1 MRSRKLLST
10 MMVVALLGSDLV
22 VAASPALAQTSTPG
36 SGNGYSV
43 TPSLGGTDGAYGRV
57 LPGPS
62 TTAPYLGV
70 PQPSPQMLP
79 PMQPPPQMIQRPAGP
94 IGPNVCQPGGGGQR
108 PYQTVSIPRSRP
120 AEPGPFPQA
129 PQGPQAAPGVTV
141 TQVTVSQST
150 PGATGAPG
158 GLAPQQSPA
167 QLVDPRTQNVAP
179 GQPNVIQG
187 PQNVAPGPQTPE
199 VDDLSR
205 IEAGFNLDAVR
216 VQQIG
221 SFQQPQVSFALQ
233 QPQSPQQAQQTA
245 LAQQLA
251 PTQQLPATP
260 QRPSVLDQPS
270 QAYLGPYGAPLRQYG
285 YAMFAGNVSTFAPVD
300 DIPVGPDY
308 VMGPGDDL
316 TINVWGAVDSTLV
329 RTVDRNGRIVL
340 PKVGDLRIW
349 GLTFSQ
355 ADRLIRDELARYFR
369 GFQTSVTMGRLRTVS
384 VHVVGEVCQPGVYT
398 LSSLATVTNALYSAG
413 GPTKLGSLRE
423 VRLLRSNVQVARIDL
438 YDFLQR
444 GDRAR
449 DYRLESGDTIFVP
462 TIGDVVAIAGE
473 VKRPAIYEIQVGT
486 RLADVVTLAGGVT
499 PTSYLK
505 RVQIVRALPNAERA
519 TLDVDLTAHYLRGDE
534 TNNPLINAGDLVLI
548 HPADPRVY
556 NIVKVAGA
564 VRYPGAYELKPMMR
578 ISQLLP
584 ADKLLPE
591 AYTER
596 VEVARRKSDL
606 TMEVLSVD
614 LKKAWSGDPNEDLLL
629 RPLDEVTVR
638 TELKSARTVVLGGQV
653 MRPGVYTI
661 ADGEK
666 LSSVLERAG
675 GFTDRA
681 FLKGATFTRASLR
694 RTEQEQL
701 DAFMKTQ
708 EQRML
713 ASASTVIVGAEKEEV
728 AAQQQALQARR
739 EALRLLASKVVIGRM
754 VVHVDQPEKLK
765 GTEND
770 VTLIDGDT
778 LSVPEPPDSV
788 LVIGAVRNSTSV
800 KHKEGAGVD
809 YYINRVGGYSKEA
822 DKGEAHIVRA
832 DGSAISS
839 FTNVRTV
846 EAGDTVIVPPK
857 EEERIRTL
865 PTIRDIAQ
873 TIGSALIG
881 IAALAV
887 LF

>member
-1 MRSRKLLST
+1 MRSKRLFAT
-10 MMVVALLGSDLV
+10 MALVALLGSDFVL
-22 VAASPALAQTSTPG
+22 AASPALGQTSIP
-36 SGNGYSV
+36 GNGHTL
-43 TPSLGGTDGAYGRV
+43 TPNLGGSDGAYGRV

-62 TTAPYLGV
+62 TTAPYIGV
-70 PQPSPQMLP
+70 PQQPAPQMIP
-79 PMQPPPQMIQRPAGP
+79 QIPPQMIQRPSGP
-94 IGPNVCQPGGGGQR
+94 VGPNVCQPGNGTR
-108 PYQTVSIPRSRP
+108 TYQTVSIPRSRP
-120 AEPGPFPQA
+120 VEPPFFQQPPQM
-129 PQGPQAAPGVTV
+129 GTV

-150 PGATGAPG
+150 PGSQAQVAQQPGDARALPGHGIAP
-158 GLAPQQSPA
+158 S
-167 QLVDPRTQNVAP
+167 V
-179 GQPNVIQG
+179 
-187 PQNVAPGPQTPE
+187 PE
-199 VDDLSR
+199 VEELSR
-205 IEAGFNLDAVR
+205 IEAGFNLDPVR
-216 VQQIG
+216 VQQLG
-221 SFQQPQVSFALQ
+221 SFGPAQPQYQPLQFGPAQGQASPQLQQYQQQPSQPLQASQQPQPSQQSQLLPQLVPVSQ
-233 QPQSPQQAQQTA
+233 QRLSAQD
-245 LAQQLA
+245 QL
-251 PTQQLPATP
+251 T
-260 QRPSVLDQPS
+260 
-270 QAYLGPYGAPLRQYG
+270 QAYLGPFGTPLRQYG
-285 YAMFAGNVSTFAPVD
+285 YAMFATTVSTFAPVD

-308 VMGPGDDL
+308 VLGPGDDL

-355 ADRLIRDELARYFR
+355 ADRLIRDELSRYFR

-423 VRLLRSNVQVARIDL
+423 VRLLRSNVQVARVDL

-444 GDRAR
+444 GDRTR

-462 TIGDVVAIAGE
+462 TIGDVVAVAGE
-473 VKRPAIYEIQVGT
+473 VKRPAIYEVQTGT
-486 RLADVVTLAGGVT
+486 RLADVVTLSGGVT
-499 PTSYLK
+499 PTSYLR

-519 TLDVDLTAHYLRGDE
+519 TLDVDLTGHYLKGDE
-534 TNNPLINAGDLVLI
+534 ASNPLINAGDLVLI

-556 NIVKVAGA
+556 NIVKVDGA
-564 VRYPGAYELKPMMR
+564 VRYPGSYELKPMMR

-596 VEVARRKSDL
+596 IEVARRRPDL
-606 TMEVLSVD
+606 TMEVVSVD
-614 LKKAWSGDPNEDLLL
+614 LKKAWTGDPGSDLLL
-629 RPLDEVTVR
+629 KPLDEITVR
-638 TELKSARTVVLGGQV
+638 TELKAARTIVLGGQV
-653 MRPGVYTI
+653 VRPGVYTI
-661 ADGEK
+661 AEGER

-681 FLKGATFTRASLR
+681 FLKGAAFTRASLR
-694 RTEQEQL
+694 RIEQEQL
-701 DAFMKTQ
+701 EAFLKTQ

-739 EALRLLASKVVIGRM
+739 EALRLLASKVVVGRM
-754 VVHVDQPEKLK
+754 VVHLDQPARLQ
-765 GTEND
+765 GTDND

-788 LVIGAVRNSTSV
+788 LVIGAVRSSTSV
-800 KHKEGAGVD
+800 KHKDGAGVD

-822 DKGEAHIVRA
+822 DKKEAHIVKA

-839 FTNVRTV
+839 FTNIRTV
-846 EAGDTVIVPPK
+846 EPGDTVIVPPK
-857 EEERIRTL
+857 EEEKIRTL
-865 PTIRDIAQ
+865 PTVRDIFQ
-873 TIGSALIG
+873 TIGAALLG
-881 IAALAV
+881 VAALAV

>member
-1 MRSRKLLST
+1 MAT
-10 MMVVALLGSDLV
+10 MTMVALLGSDLV
-22 VAASPALAQTSTPG
+22 LAVSPALAQTSTPG
-36 SGNGYSV
+36 NGNGYQM
-43 TPSLGGTDGAYGRV
+43 TPGLGQSDGAYGRV
-57 LPGPS
+57 LPGPG
-62 TTAPYLGV
+62 TTAPYIGG
-70 PQPSPQMLP
+70 PQQPQMLP
-79 PMQPPPQMIQRPAGP
+79 QMQQSPQMIQRPAGP
-94 IGPNVCQPGGGGQR
+94 AGPNICQPGIGGR

-120 AEPGPFPQA
+120 ADQLPYQ
-129 PQGPQAAPGVTV
+129 QGPQVAQGGTV
-141 TQVTVSQST
+141 TQVTVTQSA
-150 PGATGAPG
+150 PGALG
-158 GLAPQQSPA
+158 
-167 QLVDPRTQNVAP
+167 AP
-179 GQPNVIQG
+179 GQPTQQQQQPQQFADPRTSNVG
-187 PQNVAPGPQTPE
+187 VTPATSD
-199 VDDLSR
+199 VDEFSR
-205 IEAGFNLDAVR
+205 IEAGFNLDSVR

-221 SFQQPQVSFALQ
+221 SFQQTQAQFALQ
-233 QPQSPQQAQQTA
+233 RPQSPQQAQQAA
-245 LAQQLA
+245 LAQQL
-251 PTQQLPATP
+251 PQSQ
-260 QRPSVLDQPS
+260 QRPSNQDQPS
-270 QAYLGPYGAPLRQYG
+270 QAYLGPFGAPLRQYG
-285 YAMFAGNVSTFAPVD
+285 YAMFATNVSTFAPVD

-308 VMGPGDDL
+308 VLGPGDDL
-316 TINVWGAVDSTLV
+316 TINVWGAVDSTLI

-355 ADRLIRDELARYFR
+355 ADRLIRDELSRFFR

-462 TIGDVVAIAGE
+462 TVGDVVAVAGE
-473 VKRPAIYEIQVGT
+473 VKRPAIYEVQTGT

-519 TLDVDLTAHYLRGDE
+519 TLDVDLTAHYLKGDE
-534 TNNPLINAGDLVLI
+534 ASNPLVNAGDLVLI

-556 NIVKVAGA
+556 NIVKVDGA
-564 VRYPGAYELKPMMR
+564 VRYPGAYELKPLMR

-596 VEVARRKSDL
+596 VEVARRRPDL

-614 LKKAWSGDPNEDLLL
+614 LKKAWGGDLNQDLLL

-638 TELKSARTVVLGGQV
+638 TELKAARTIVLGGQV
-653 MRPGVYTI
+653 LRPGVYTI
-661 ADGEK
+661 AEGEK
-666 LSSVLERAG
+666 LSSVLQRAG

-681 FLKGATFTRASLR
+681 FLKGSAFTRASLR
-694 RTEQEQL
+694 RIEQEQL
-701 DAFMKTQ
+701 DAFLKTQ

-713 ASASTVIVGAEKEEV
+713 ASASTMIVGAEKEEV

-739 EALRLLASKVVIGRM
+739 EALRLLASKVVVGRM
-754 VVHVDQPEKLK
+754 VVHLDQPDKLK

-788 LVIGAVRNSTSV
+788 LVIGAVRTSTSV
-800 KHKEGAGVD
+800 RHKEGASVD

-822 DKGEAHIVRA
+822 DKDEAHLVRA
-832 DGSAISS
+832 DGSAIAS
-839 FTNVRTV
+839 FTKIRTV
-846 EAGDTVIVPPK
+846 EPGDTVIVPPK
-857 EEERIRTL
+857 EEEKIRTL
-865 PTIRDIAQ
+865 PTVRDIAQ
-873 TIGSALIG
+873 TIGAALLG

>member
-1 MRSRKLLST
+1 MRWRKFFATTTL
-10 MMVVALLGSDLV
+10 VALFGSDFVL
-22 VAASPALAQTSTPG
+22 AALPALGQMPTQGNGYP
-36 SGNGYSV
+36 GNGYSTT
-43 TPSLGGTDGAYGRV
+43 TPTLGGADGAYGRV

-62 TTAPYLGV
+62 TTTPYLGV
-70 PQPSPQMLP
+70 PQQLPQTLH
-79 PMQPPPQMIQRPAGP
+79 QPPTQMIQRPVGP
-94 IGPNVCQPGGGGQR
+94 VGPNICQPGIGAR
-108 PYQTVSIPRSRP
+108 PYQTVSIPRARP
-120 AEPGPFPQA
+120 AEPAPFAHAQTPFLQQPPPA
-129 PQGPQAAPGVTV
+129 TV
-141 TQVTVSQST
+141 TQVTVSQGV
-150 PGATGAPG
+150 PGA
-158 GLAPQQSPA
+158 APQLTQPA
-167 QLVDPRTQNVAP
+167 GTEIRTPQAAP
-179 GQPNVIQG
+179 T
-187 PQNVAPGPQTPE
+187 QTPSE
-199 VDDLSR
+199 IDELSR
-205 IEAGFNLDAVR
+205 IEAGFNMDPVR

-221 SFQQPQVSFALQ
+221 GVQQVGMPQTQQPGGVQ
-233 QPQSPQQAQQTA
+233 QIGGLPQSAQSLA
-245 LAQQLA
+245 LAQRQGVLQGA
-251 PTQQLPATP
+251 
-260 QRPSVLDQPS
+260 LDQPNPS
-270 QAYLGPYGAPLRQYG
+270 YLGPFGTPLRQYG
-285 YAMFAGNVSTFAPVD
+285 YAMFAANVSTFAPVD

-308 VMGPGDDL
+308 VLGPGDDL
-316 TINVWGAVDSTLV
+316 TINVWGAIDSTMI

-369 GFQTSVTMGRLRTVS
+369 GFSTSVTMGRLRTVS

-423 VRLLRSNVQVARIDL
+423 VRLLRSNIQVARIDL

-462 TIGDVVAIAGE
+462 TVGDVVAVAGE
-473 VKRPAIYEIQVGT
+473 VKRPAIYEVQTGT

-505 RVQIVRALPNAERA
+505 RVQIVRALPNAERS
-519 TLDVDLTAHYLRGDE
+519 TLDVDLTAHYLKGDE
-534 TNNPLINAGDLVLI
+534 ANNPLINAGDLVLI

-556 NIVKVAGA
+556 NIVKVEGA

-578 ISQLLP
+578 IGQLLP

-596 VEVARRKSDL
+596 VEVARRRPDL
-606 TMEVLSVD
+606 TMEVVAVD
-614 LKKAWSGDPNEDLLL
+614 LKKAWSGDPSQDLLL
-629 RPLDEVTVR
+629 KPLDEVTVR
-638 TELKSARTVVLGGQV
+638 TELRAARTVTLNGQV
-653 MRPGVYTI
+653 VRPGIYTI

-675 GFTDRA
+675 GLTDRA
-681 FLKGATFTRASLR
+681 FPKGAVFTRASLR
-694 RTEQEQL
+694 KIEQEQL
-701 DAFMKTQ
+701 DAFLKTQ

-713 ASASTVIVGAEKEEV
+713 ATASTTIVGAEKEEV

-739 EALRLLASKVVIGRM
+739 EALRLLSSKVVVGRM
-754 VVHVDQPEKLK
+754 VLHLDQPGRLK
-765 GTEND
+765 GSEND
-770 VTLIDGDT
+770 VILVDGDA

-788 LVIGAVRNSTSV
+788 LVIGAVRSSTSV

-822 DKGEAHIVRA
+822 DKKDAHIVKA

-839 FTNVRTV
+839 FTNIRTI
-846 EAGDTVIVPPK
+846 EPGDTVIVPPK
-857 EEERIRTL
+857 EEEKIRTL
-865 PTIRDIAQ
+865 PTVRDIAQ
-873 TIGSALIG
+873 TIGAALIG

>member
-1 MRSRKLLST
+1 MRSRKLFAT
-10 MMVVALLGSDLV
+10 MTLVALLGSDFVL
-22 VAASPALAQTSTPG
+22 AASPALGQTPTQ
-36 SGNGYSV
+36 GNGYPM
-43 TPSLGGTDGAYGRV
+43 TPTLGGGDGAYGRY

-62 TTAPYLGV
+62 TTAPYVGG
-70 PQPSPQMLP
+70 PQQQPLQMLP
-79 PMQPPPQMIQRPAGP
+79 QTQPQMIQRPAGP
-94 IGPNVCQPGGGGQR
+94 VGPNLCQPGAVTR

-120 AEPGPFPQA
+120 AEPPLFQQQA
-129 PQGPQAAPGVTV
+129 PQAATV
-141 TQVTVSQST
+141 TQVTVAQNA
-150 PGATGAPG
+150 PGA
-158 GLAPQQSPA
+158 PA
-167 QLVDPRTQNVAP
+167 QATQQPGADVRT
-179 GQPNVIQG
+179 PNVG
-187 PQNVAPGPQTPE
+187 LTPSVPE
-199 VDDLSR
+199 TEDLSR
-205 IEAGFNLDAVR
+205 IEAGFNLDQVR

-221 SFQQPQVSFALQ
+221 SFQQQPSRQQQPLQ
-233 QPQSPQQAQQTA
+233 QNQLQQQAQQSQQA
-245 LAQQLA
+245 LLPPQQFSLSQRQS
-251 PTQQLPATP
+251 TQ
-260 QRPSVLDQPS
+260 DQIS

-285 YAMFAGNVSTFAPVD
+285 YSMFAANVSTFAPVD

-308 VMGPGDDL
+308 VLGPGDDL

-355 ADRLIRDELARYFR
+355 ADRLIRDELARFFR

-398 LSSLATVTNALYSAG
+398 LSSLATVTNALFSAG

-423 VRLLRSNVQVARIDL
+423 VRLLRSNVQVARVDL

-444 GDRAR
+444 GDRTR

-462 TIGDVVAIAGE
+462 TVGDVVAVAGE
-473 VKRPAIYEIQVGT
+473 VKRPAIYEVQTGT

-505 RVQIVRALPNAERA
+505 RVQIVRALPDAERA
-519 TLDVDLTAHYLRGDE
+519 TLDVDLTGHYLKGDE
-534 TNNPLINAGDLVLI
+534 ASNPLINAGDLVLI

-556 NIVKVAGA
+556 NIVKVDGA

-578 ISQLLP
+578 IGQLLP
-584 ADKLLPE
+584 ADRLLPE

-596 VEVARRKSDL
+596 VEVARRRPDL

-614 LKKAWSGDPNEDLLL
+614 LKKAWSGDPSHDLLL
-629 RPLDEVTVR
+629 KPLDEVTVR
-638 TELKSARTVVLGGQV
+638 TELKSARTIILGGQV
-653 MRPGVYTI
+653 VRPGVYTI
-661 ADGEK
+661 AEGEK

-681 FLKGATFTRASLR
+681 FLKGAAFTRASLR
-694 RTEQEQL
+694 RIEQEQL
-701 DAFMKTQ
+701 DAFLKTQ

-713 ASASTVIVGAEKEEV
+713 SSASTVIVGAEKEEV

-739 EALRLLASKVVIGRM
+739 EALRLLASKVVVGRM
-754 VVHVDQPEKLK
+754 VVHLDRPDRLK
-765 GTEND
+765 GSEND
-770 VTLIDGDT
+770 VVVVDGDT
-778 LSVPEPPDSV
+778 LNVPEPPDSV

-800 KHKEGAGVD
+800 QHKEGAGVD

-822 DKGEAHIVRA
+822 DKKEAHIVKA

-839 FTNVRTV
+839 FTNIRTV
-846 EAGDTVIVPPK
+846 EPGDTVIVPPK
-857 EEERIRTL
+857 EEEKIRTL
-865 PTIRDIAQ
+865 PTVRDIAQ
-873 TIGSALIG
+873 TIGAALLG

>member
-1 MRSRKLLST
+1 MRSRKLLAT
-10 MMVVALLGSDLV
+10 MTLAALLGSDLV
-22 VAASPALAQTSTPG
+22 VAASPAIAQTSTPG
-36 SGNGYSV
+36 NGNGYQM
-43 TPSLGGTDGAYGRV
+43 TPNLGGSDGAYGRV

-62 TTAPYLGV
+62 TTAPYIGV
-70 PQPSPQMLP
+70 PQQGSPQLLS
-79 PMQPPPQMIQRPAGP
+79 PMQQSPQMIQRPAGP
-94 IGPNVCQPGGGGQR
+94 AGPNVCQPGGGGR

-120 AEPGPFPQA
+120 ADPFPS
-129 PQGPQAAPGVTV
+129 QGPQGTQVAQSGTV
-141 TQVTVSQST
+141 TQITVSQSA
-150 PGATGAPG
+150 PGAAGAPG
-158 GLAPQQSPA
+158 PLTQPQQQQFA
-167 QLVDPRTQNVAP
+167 DPRT
-179 GQPNVIQG
+179 PNVVG
-187 PQNVAPGPQTPE
+187 STATAPDVE
-199 VDDLSR
+199 EFSR
-205 IEAGFNLDAVR
+205 IEAGFNLDSVR

-221 SFQQPQVSFALQ
+221 SFQQPQAQFAMQ
-233 QPQSPQQAQQTA
+233 QPQSPQQAQQAA
-245 LAQQLA
+245 LAQQL
-251 PTQQLPATP
+251 PQSQ
-260 QRPSVLDQPS
+260 QRPSNQDQAS
-270 QAYLGPYGAPLRQYG
+270 QAYLGPFGSPLRQYG
-285 YAMFAGNVSTFAPVD
+285 YAMFAANVSTFAPVD

-308 VMGPGDDL
+308 VLGPGDDL
-316 TINVWGAVDSTLV
+316 TINVWGAVDSTLI

-355 ADRLIRDELARYFR
+355 ADRLIRDELSRFFR

-423 VRLLRSNVQVARIDL
+423 VRLLRSNVQVARVDL

-444 GDRAR
+444 GDRTR

-462 TIGDVVAIAGE
+462 TVGDVVAVAGE
-473 VKRPAIYEIQVGT
+473 VKRPAIYEIQTGT

-519 TLDVDLTAHYLRGDE
+519 TLDVDLTAHYLKGDE
-534 TNNPLINAGDLVLI
+534 ANNPLINAGDLVLI

-556 NIVKVAGA
+556 NIVKVEGA

-596 VEVARRKSDL
+596 VEVARRRPDL
-606 TMEVLSVD
+606 TMEVLAVD
-614 LKKAWSGDPNEDLLL
+614 LKKAWGGDPNQDLLL

-638 TELKSARTVVLGGQV
+638 TELKAARTIVLGGQV
-653 MRPGVYTI
+653 ARPGVYTI
-661 ADGEK
+661 AEGEK

-681 FLKGATFTRASLR
+681 FLKGAAFTRASLR
-694 RTEQEQL
+694 RIEQEQL
-701 DAFMKTQ
+701 DAFLKTQ

-739 EALRLLASKVVIGRM
+739 EALRLLANKVVLGRM
-754 VVHVDQPEKLK
+754 VVRLDQPDKLK
-765 GTEND
+765 GTDND
-770 VTLIDGDT
+770 VTLIDGDR

-788 LVIGAVRNSTSV
+788 LVIGAVRTSTSV

-822 DKGEAHIVRA
+822 DKGEAHIVKA
-832 DGSAISS
+832 DGSAIAS
-839 FTNVRTV
+839 FTNIRTV
-846 EAGDTVIVPPK
+846 EPGDTVIVPPK
-857 EEERIRTL
+857 EEEKIRTL
-865 PTIRDIAQ
+865 PTVRDIAQ
-873 TIGSALIG
+873 TIGAALLG

>member
-1 MRSRKLLST
+1 MRSRKLIAT
-10 MMVVALLGSDLV
+10 MTLVALLGSDLV
-22 VAASPALAQTSTPG
+22 VAGSPALAQMPSQSNG
-36 SGNGYSV
+36 NGNGYQM
-43 TPSLGGTDGAYGRV
+43 TPSLGGSDGAYGRV
-57 LPGPS
+57 LPGPG
-62 TTAPYLGV
+62 TTAPYIGG
-70 PQPSPQMLP
+70 PQPQMLP
-79 PMQPPPQMIQRPAGP
+79 PIQQSPQMIQRPAGP
-94 IGPNVCQPGGGGQR
+94 AGPNLCQPGVGGQR
-108 PYQTVSIPRSRP
+108 PYQTVSIPRSRG
-120 AEPGPFPQA
+120 AEPLPFQQTPPGAQVA
-129 PQGPQAAPGVTV
+129 QGGTI
-141 TQVTVSQST
+141 TQVTVSQTPAGT
-150 PGATGAPG
+150 PGTAGP
-158 GLAPQQSPA
+158 LAQPPQQQPV
-167 QLVDPRTQNVAP
+167 VDPRAASVGTAP
-179 GQPNVIQG
+179 TLPD
-187 PQNVAPGPQTPE
+187 
-199 VDDLSR
+199 VDEFSR
-205 IEAGFNLDAVR
+205 IEAGFNLDSVR

-221 SFQQPQVSFALQ
+221 SFQPQAQFAAQ
-233 QPQSPQQAQQTA
+233 QPQSRQQQAQQA
-245 LAQQLA
+245 LLAQ
-251 PTQQLPATP
+251 LPQSQ
-260 QRPSVLDQPS
+260 QRPAIQEPT
-270 QAYLGPYGAPLRQYG
+270 QAYLGPYGTPLRQYG
-285 YAMFAGNVSTFAPVD
+285 YAMFAANVSTFAPVD

-316 TINVWGAVDSTLV
+316 TINVWGAVDSTLI

-384 VHVVGEVCQPGVYT
+384 VNVVGEVCQPGVYT

-413 GPTKLGSLRE
+413 GPTKLGSMRE

-444 GDRAR
+444 GDRTR

-462 TIGDVVAIAGE
+462 TVGDVVAIAGE
-473 VKRPAIYEIQVGT
+473 VKRPAIYEIQTGT

-499 PTSYLK
+499 PISYLK
-505 RVQIVRALPNAERA
+505 RVQIVRAVPNAERT
-519 TLDVDLTAHYLRGDE
+519 TLDVDLTGHYLKGDE
-534 TNNPLINAGDLVLI
+534 ASNPLINAGDLVLI

-556 NIVKVAGA
+556 NIVKVDGA

-584 ADKLLPE
+584 SDKLLPE

-596 VEVARRKSDL
+596 VEIARRRPDL
-606 TMEVLSVD
+606 SMEVLSVD
-614 LKKAWSGDPNEDLLL
+614 LKKAWGGDASQDLLL
-629 RPLDEVTVR
+629 KPLDEVTVR
-638 TELKSARTVVLGGQV
+638 TELKSARTIVLSGQV

-661 ADGEK
+661 ADGER

-675 GFTDRA
+675 GLTDRA
-681 FLKGATFTRASLR
+681 FPKGSAFTRASLR
-694 RTEQEQL
+694 KIEQEQL
-701 DAFMKTQ
+701 DAFLKTQ

-739 EALRLLASKVVIGRM
+739 EALRLLASKVVVGRM
-754 VVHVDQPEKLK
+754 VVHIDQAEKLK
-765 GTEND
+765 GTDND
-770 VTLIDGDT
+770 VLLMDGDT

-788 LVIGAVRNSTSV
+788 LVIGAVRTSTSV
-800 KHKEGAGVD
+800 KFKAGAGVD

-822 DKGEAHIVRA
+822 DKGEAHIVKA

-839 FTNVRTV
+839 FTNVRNV
-846 EAGDTVIVPPK
+846 EPGDTVIVPPK
-857 EEERIRTL
+857 EEEKIRTL

-873 TIGSALIG
+873 TIGAALIG

>member
-1 MRSRKLLST
+1 MRWRQFFATTTL
-10 MMVVALLGSDLV
+10 VALLGSDFVL
-22 VAASPALAQTSTPG
+22 AASPALGQTATPG
-36 SGNGYSV
+36 NGYPGNGYSTN
-43 TPSLGGTDGAYGRV
+43 TPSLGGADGAYGRV

-62 TTAPYLGV
+62 TTTPYLGV
-70 PQPSPQMLP
+70 PQQLPQQAP
-79 PMQPPPQMIQRPAGP
+79 TQMIQRPVGP
-94 IGPNVCQPGGGGQR
+94 VGPNVCQPGIGAR
-108 PYQTVSIPRSRP
+108 PYQTVSIPRARP
-120 AEPGPFPQA
+120 AEPSPFAQSPFLQQQPPPA
-129 PQGPQAAPGVTV
+129 TV
-141 TQVTVSQST
+141 TQVTVSQGP
-150 PGATGAPG
+150 PGA
-158 GLAPQQSPA
+158 APQVTPATDMRTPQAPLPQS
-167 QLVDPRTQNVAP
+167 T
-179 GQPNVIQG
+179 
-187 PQNVAPGPQTPE
+187 TE
-199 VDDLSR
+199 VDELSR
-205 IEAGFNLDAVR
+205 IEAGFNMDPVR
-216 VQQIG
+216 LQQVGGVQQAG
-221 SFQQPQVSFALQ
+221 MPQTRPAGGV
-233 QPQSPQQAQQTA
+233 QQAGGLPQPVPSLALGQQR
-245 LAQQLA
+245 QG
-251 PTQQLPATP
+251 
-260 QRPSVLDQPS
+260 VLDQPNP
-270 QAYLGPYGAPLRQYG
+270 AFLGPFGAPLRQYG
-285 YAMFAGNVSTFAPVD
+285 YSMFAASVSTFAPVD

-308 VMGPGDDL
+308 VLGPGDDL
-316 TINVWGAVDSTLV
+316 TINVWGAVDSTMI

-355 ADRLIRDELARYFR
+355 ADRLIRDELARFFR

-423 VRLLRSNVQVARIDL
+423 VRLLRSNIQVARIDL

-462 TIGDVVAIAGE
+462 TVGDVVAVAGE
-473 VKRPAIYEIQVGT
+473 VKRPAIYEVQTGT

-505 RVQIVRALPNAERA
+505 RVQIVRALPNAERS
-519 TLDVDLTAHYLRGDE
+519 TLDVDLTAHYLKGDE
-534 TNNPLINAGDLVLI
+534 ASNPLVNAGDLVLI

-556 NIVKVAGA
+556 NIVKVEGA

-578 ISQLLP
+578 IGQLLP

-596 VEVARRKSDL
+596 VEVARRRPDL
-606 TMEVLSVD
+606 TMEVVSVD
-614 LKKAWSGDPNEDLLL
+614 LKKAWGGDPANDLLL
-629 RPLDEVTVR
+629 KPLDEVTVR
-638 TELKSARTVVLGGQV
+638 TELRAARTVALTGQV
-653 MRPGVYTI
+653 VRPGIYTI

-675 GFTDRA
+675 GLTDRA
-681 FLKGATFTRASLR
+681 FPKGAVFTRASLR
-694 RTEQEQL
+694 KIEQEQL
-701 DAFMKTQ
+701 DAFLKTQ

-713 ASASTVIVGAEKEEV
+713 AAASTTIVGAEKEDV

-739 EALRLLASKVVIGRM
+739 EALRLLSSKVVVGRM
-754 VVHVDQPEKLK
+754 VLNLDQAARLK
-765 GTEND
+765 GSEND
-770 VTLIDGDT
+770 VVLVDGDT
-778 LSVPEPPDSV
+778 LNVPEPPDSV
-788 LVIGAVRNSTSV
+788 LVIGAVRSSTSV

-822 DKGEAHIVRA
+822 DKKDAHIVKA

-839 FTNVRTV
+839 FTNIRTI
-846 EAGDTVIVPPK
+846 EPGDTVIVPPK
-857 EEERIRTL
+857 EEEKIRTL
-865 PTIRDIAQ
+865 PTVRDIAQ
-873 TIGSALIG
+873 TIGAALIG

>member
-1 MRSRKLLST
+1 MRLRKLLAT
-10 MMVVALLGSDLV
+10 MTMVALLGSDLV
-22 VAASPALAQTSTPG
+22 LAVSPAIAQTSTPG
-36 SGNGYSV
+36 NGNGYQM
-43 TPSLGGTDGAYGRV
+43 TPGLGQSDGAYGRV
-57 LPGPS
+57 LPGPG
-62 TTAPYLGV
+62 TTAPYIGV
-70 PQPSPQMLP
+70 PQ
-79 PMQPPPQMIQRPAGP
+79 QPPQQSPQMIQRPAGP
-94 IGPNVCQPGGGGQR
+94 AGPNICQPGIGGR
-108 PYQTVSIPRSRP
+108 PYQTVSVPRSRP
-120 AEPGPFPQA
+120 ADQLPYQ
-129 PQGPQAAPGVTV
+129 QGPQVAQGGTV
-141 TQVTVSQST
+141 TQVTVTQSA
-150 PGATGAPG
+150 PGA
-158 GLAPQQSPA
+158 L
-167 QLVDPRTQNVAP
+167 VAP
-179 GQPNVIQG
+179 GQPAQQQQPPPQQFADPRTSNVGVTQ
-187 PQNVAPGPQTPE
+187 ATAD
-199 VDDLSR
+199 VDEFSR
-205 IEAGFNLDAVR
+205 IEAGFNLDSVR

-221 SFQQPQVSFALQ
+221 SFQQTQVQFALQ
-233 QPQSPQQAQQTA
+233 QPQSPQQAQQAA
-245 LAQQLA
+245 LAQQL
-251 PTQQLPATP
+251 PQSQ
-260 QRPSVLDQPS
+260 QRPRNQDQPS
-270 QAYLGPYGAPLRQYG
+270 QAYLGPFGAPLRQYG
-285 YAMFAGNVSTFAPVD
+285 YAMFATNVSTFAPVD

-308 VMGPGDDL
+308 VLGPGDDL
-316 TINVWGAVDSTLV
+316 TINVWGAVDSTLI

-355 ADRLIRDELARYFR
+355 ADRLIRDELSRYFR

-462 TIGDVVAIAGE
+462 TVGDVVAVAGE
-473 VKRPAIYEIQVGT
+473 VKRPAIYEVQTGT
-486 RLADVVTLAGGVT
+486 RLADVVTLAGGIT

-519 TLDVDLTAHYLRGDE
+519 TLDVDLTAHYLKGDE
-534 TNNPLINAGDLVLI
+534 ASNPLVNAGDLVLI

-556 NIVKVAGA
+556 NIVKVDGA
-564 VRYPGAYELKPMMR
+564 VRYPGAYELKPLMR

-596 VEVARRKSDL
+596 IEVARRRPDL
-606 TMEVLSVD
+606 TMEVLPVD
-614 LKKAWSGDPNEDLLL
+614 LKKAWAGDRDQDLLL

-638 TELKSARTVVLGGQV
+638 TELKAARTIVLGGQV
-653 MRPGVYTI
+653 LRPGVYTI

-666 LSSVLERAG
+666 LSSVLARAG

-681 FLKGATFTRASLR
+681 FLKGAAFTRASLR
-694 RTEQEQL
+694 RIEQEQL

-713 ASASTVIVGAEKEEV
+713 ASASTMIVGAEKEEV

-739 EALRLLASKVVIGRM
+739 EALRLLASKVVVGRM
-754 VVHVDQPEKLK
+754 VVRLDPPDKLK

-770 VTLIDGDT
+770 ITLIDGDT

-788 LVIGAVRNSTSV
+788 LVIGAVRTSTSV
-800 KHKEGAGVD
+800 QHKDGAGVD

-822 DKGEAHIVRA
+822 DKKEAHIVKA
-832 DGSAISS
+832 DGSAIAS
-839 FTNVRTV
+839 FTNIRTV

-857 EEERIRTL
+857 EEEKIRTL
-865 PTIRDIAQ
+865 PTVRDIAQ
-873 TIGSALIG
+873 TIGAALIG